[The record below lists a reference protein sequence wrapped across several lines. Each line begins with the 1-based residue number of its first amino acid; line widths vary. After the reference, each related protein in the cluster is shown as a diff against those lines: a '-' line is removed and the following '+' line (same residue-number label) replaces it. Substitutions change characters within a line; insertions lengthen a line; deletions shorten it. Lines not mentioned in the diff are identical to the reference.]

1 MFNSIRETDRVQL
14 YVAAGVLLVS
24 FLTYLDT
31 VAPTVSFWDCGEYIA
46 TAFTL
51 GVPHPPG
58 APFFLILARLFTML
72 PIGDDIAY
80 RVNLLSVISSALTVM
95 FTYLIIVKFI
105 RQWRGKIE
113 SFEDKLVT
121 YSGGVIGALSFAWS
135 DSFWFNAVEAEVYA
149 LSVLFTAVVVWLA
162 LHWLEHEEERGASH
176 YLLMIAY
183 LMGLALGVHLLS
195 LLTLPVV
202 ALIIYF
208 KKFKITL
215 KSFLVLMAITGAV
228 FLFIYLGIVK
238 GLPGLANLF
247 TFKGVFAAI
256 TLLFIFTYYSIKN
269 GKKIL
274 ALSLMSAVLIT
285 VGYSTYTLIYVRANA
300 APTINENNPSTTQ
313 SLVSYLNREQ
323 YGDAPFFDRK
333 RWKPRMASKYTGES
347 DYFWNY
353 QIKRMY
359 VRYFNWQFVGRGFS
373 EVDVSK
379 FYALPFLL
387 GLFGAYYHYRKD
399 PKQSFNVLTLFFMTG
414 LAIVLYL
421 NQEDPQPRERDYS
434 YVGSFMAYSIW
445 IGIGATGLLELF
457 LQKFKD
463 LRMKNYITVSLAALI
478 FFIVPFNMMAKNYK
492 EHDRSGNYVAWDYSY
507 NILATLEPNAII
519 FTNGDNDTFP
529 VWYLQEVEGIRKDV
543 KVVNL
548 SLLNTPWYI
557 KQLRDYEPRIAITLT
572 DKQIDGMYLRQWPK
586 EGMKV
591 SIPGEP
597 DASGNIT
604 KMEWNIKPTVKSQ
617 RLSALRIQDLMI
629 LHILEKNKW
638 KRPVYFAV
646 TVSPDNKIGLERFLR
661 MDGLAFKILSSSPIP
676 VQSDGSTITKEPLY
690 PELIEPAKIE
700 DNLINKYQYRNLN
713 NPDVYIN
720 PNVKKLLQNY
730 RSAFLQLGFKYMK
743 EGNKEKLANL
753 LASMEEV
760 MPEDVIPVN
769 SKMAQLQIGAME
781 KEAGFPEKMR
791 ERLTKLLS
799 GPKNTFNDKL
809 IYGSYY
815 MRELEDY
822 NTASV
827 IFEELVQEQPNSGR
841 AVGLLVSAYELDRN
855 YVSAIEALREWLVNY
870 PTDNNARLRM
880 KEIKEKLNIEENDDN
895 KEKE

>member
-1 MFNSIRETDRVQL
+1 MFNQIRETDRVQF
-14 YVAAGVLLVS
+14 YVATGVLLVS
-24 FLTYLDT
+24 LLTYFKT

-51 GVPHPPG
+51 GVHHPPG

-72 PIGDDIAY
+72 PIGEDIAY

-95 FTYLIIVKFI
+95 FTFLIIVKLI

-113 SFEDKLVT
+113 TFEDKLVT
-121 YSGGVIGALSFAWS
+121 YTGGVIGALSFAWS

-149 LSVLFTAVVVWLA
+149 LSMLFTAAVVWLA
-162 LHWLEHEEERGASH
+162 LHWLEHEEEGGSSH

-208 KKFKITL
+208 KKFKTTL
-215 KSFLVLMAITGAV
+215 KSFLAVMTITGLV
-228 FLFIYLGIVK
+228 FIFIYLGIVK
-238 GLPGLANLF
+238 GLPGLAHLF
-247 TFKGVFAAI
+247 SFKAVFAAI
-256 TLLFIFTYYSIKN
+256 ALLFIFTYYSIKN
-269 GKKIL
+269 NKKII
-274 ALSLMSAVLIT
+274 ALSLMSAVLVTI
-285 VGYSTYTLIYVRANA
+285 GYSTYTLIYVRANA

-313 SLVSYLNREQ
+313 SLVSYLNRDQ
-323 YGDAPFFDRK
+323 YGDAPIFDRK
-333 RWKPRMASKYTGES
+333 RWKPRMAGKYTGVE

-359 VRYFNWQFVGRGFS
+359 VRYFSWQFIGRGIS
-373 EVDVSK
+373 EVDITK

-387 GLFGAYYHYRKD
+387 GLFGAFYHYRKD
-399 PKQSFNVLTLFFMTG
+399 PKQSFNILTLFFMTG

-421 NQEDPQPRERDYS
+421 NQEEPQPRERDYS

-445 IGIGATGLLELF
+445 IGIGATGLLEL
-457 LQKFKD
+457 LLKK
-463 LRMKNYITVSLAALI
+463 ITGWRSNKYLPATMAALI
-478 FFIVPFNMMAKNYK
+478 FLTVPFNMMVKGYN

-507 NILATLEPNAII
+507 NILATTEPNAII

-557 KQLRDYEPRIAITLT
+557 KQLRDYEPKINITLS
-572 DKQIDGMYLRQWPK
+572 DKQIEEMSLRSWPR

-597 DASGNIT
+597 DASGNVT
-604 KMEWNIKPTVKSQ
+604 NMEWHVKPTVKTE
-617 RLSALRIQDLMI
+617 RYAALRIQDMMI

-638 KRPVYFAV
+638 KRPIYFAV
-646 TVSPDNKIGLERFLR
+646 TVSPDNKIGLERYLR
-661 MDGLAFKILSSSPIP
+661 MDGLAFKIIASSPIA
-676 VQSDGSTITKEPLY
+676 VNSDGTTKTQEALY
-690 PELIEPAKIE
+690 PELINTSKIE
-700 DNLINKYQYRNLN
+700 ENLIKNYRYKNLN
-713 NPDVYIN
+713 NPDVYLN

-730 RSAFLQLGFKYMK
+730 RSAFLQLGYKYMMEGKK
-743 EGNKEKLANL
+743 ENL
-753 LASMEEV
+753 SSLLNSMEEI
-760 MPEDVIPVN
+760 MPESVIPVTN
-769 SKMAQLQIGAME
+769 RMAQLQIGVME
-781 KEAGFPEKMR
+781 REAGFPEKMR
-791 ERLTKLLS
+791 ERLDKLLS
-799 GPKNTFNDKL
+799 YVNNTFNDKL

-815 MRELEDY
+815 MRELKDY
-822 NTASV
+822 KTAST
-827 IFEELVQEQPNSGR
+827 IFEELVVEKPNSGR
-841 AVGLLVSAYELDRN
+841 AVGLLVTAYELDEN
-855 YVSAIEALREWLVNY
+855 YLSAVEVLREWLVNF
-870 PTDNNARLRM
+870 PADNNALQRM
-880 KEIKEKLNIEENDDN
+880 QEIRALADAPLNDDS
-895 KEKE
+895 KENE

>member
-1 MFNSIRETDRVQL
+1 MFNQIRETDRVQF
-14 YVAAGVLLVS
+14 YVATGVLLVS
-24 FLTYLDT
+24 LLTYFKT

-72 PIGDDIAY
+72 PIGEDIAY

-95 FTYLIIVKFI
+95 FTFLIIVKLI
-105 RQWRGKIE
+105 RQWRGKIVT
-113 SFEDKLVT
+113 FEDKLVT
-121 YSGGVIGALSFAWS
+121 YTGGVIGALSFAWS

-149 LSVLFTAVVVWLA
+149 LSMLFTAAVVWLA
-162 LHWLEHEEERGASH
+162 LHWLEHEEEGGASH

-208 KKFKITL
+208 KKFKTTL
-215 KSFLVLMAITGAV
+215 KSFLAVMTITGLV
-228 FLFIYLGIVK
+228 FIFIYLGIVK
-238 GLPGLANLF
+238 GLPGLAHLF
-247 TFKGVFAAI
+247 SFKGVFAAI
-256 TLLFIFTYYSIKN
+256 ALLFIFTYYSIKN
-269 GKKIL
+269 NKKII
-274 ALSLMSAVLIT
+274 ALSLMSAVLVTI
-285 VGYSTYTLIYVRANA
+285 GYSTYTLIYVRANA

-313 SLVSYLNREQ
+313 SLVSYLNRDQ
-323 YGDAPFFDRK
+323 YGDAPIFDRK
-333 RWKPRMASKYTGES
+333 RWKPRMAGKYTGVE

-359 VRYFNWQFVGRGFS
+359 VRYFSWQFIGRGIS
-373 EVDVSK
+373 EVDITK

-387 GLFGAYYHYRKD
+387 GLFGAFYHYRKD
-399 PKQSFNVLTLFFMTG
+399 PKQSFNILTLFFMTG

-445 IGIGATGLLELF
+445 IGIGATGLLEL
-457 LQKFKD
+457 LLKK
-463 LRMKNYITVSLAALI
+463 ITDWRSNKYLPATMAALI
-478 FFIVPFNMMAKNYK
+478 FLTVPFNMMVKGYN

-507 NILATLEPNAII
+507 NILATTEPNAII

-557 KQLRDYEPRIAITLT
+557 KQLRDYEPKINITLS
-572 DKQIDGMYLRQWPK
+572 DKQIEEMSLRSWPR

-597 DASGNIT
+597 DASGNVT
-604 KMEWNIKPTVKSQ
+604 NMEWHVKPTVKTE
-617 RLSALRIQDLMI
+617 RYAALRIQDMMI

-638 KRPVYFAV
+638 KRPIYFAV
-646 TVSPDNKIGLERFLR
+646 TVSPDNKIGLERYLR
-661 MDGLAFKILSSSPIP
+661 MDGLAFKIIASSPIA
-676 VQSDGSTITKEPLY
+676 VNSDGTTKTQEALY
-690 PELIEPAKIE
+690 PELINTSKIE
-700 DNLINKYQYRNLN
+700 ENLIKNYRYKNLN
-713 NPDVYIN
+713 NPDVYLN

-730 RSAFLQLGFKYMK
+730 RSAFLQLGYKYMMEGKK
-743 EGNKEKLANL
+743 ENL
-753 LASMEEV
+753 SSLLNSMEEI
-760 MPEDVIPVN
+760 MPESVIPVTN
-769 SKMAQLQIGAME
+769 RMAQLQIGVME
-781 KEAGFPEKMR
+781 REAGFPEKMR
-791 ERLTKLLS
+791 ERLDKLLS
-799 GPKNTFNDKL
+799 YVNNTFNDKL

-815 MRELEDY
+815 MRELKDY
-822 NTASV
+822 KTAST
-827 IFEELVQEQPNSGR
+827 IFEELVVEKPNSGR
-841 AVGLLVSAYELDRN
+841 AVGLLVTAYELDEN
-855 YVSAIEALREWLVNY
+855 YLSAVEVLREWLVNF
-870 PTDNNARLRM
+870 PADNNALQRM
-880 KEIKEKLNIEENDDN
+880 QEIRALADAPLNDDS
-895 KEKE
+895 KENE

>member
-1 MFNSIRETDRVQL
+1 MFNQIRETDRVQF
-14 YVAAGVLLVS
+14 YVATGVLLVS
-24 FLTYLDT
+24 LLTYFKT

-72 PIGDDIAY
+72 PIGEDIAY

-95 FTYLIIVKFI
+95 FTFLIIVKLI
-105 RQWRGKIE
+105 RQWRGKIVT
-113 SFEDKLVT
+113 FEDKLVT
-121 YSGGVIGALSFAWS
+121 YTGGVVGALSFAWS

-149 LSVLFTAVVVWLA
+149 LSMLFTAAVVWLA
-162 LHWLEHEEERGASH
+162 LHWLEHEEEGGASH

-208 KKFKITL
+208 KKFKTTL
-215 KSFLVLMAITGAV
+215 KSFLAVMTITGLV
-228 FLFIYLGIVK
+228 FIFIYLGIVK
-238 GLPGLANLF
+238 GLPGLAHLF
-247 TFKGVFAAI
+247 SFKAVFAAI
-256 TLLFIFTYYSIKN
+256 ALLFIFTYYSIKN
-269 GKKIL
+269 NKKII
-274 ALSLMSAVLIT
+274 ALSLMSAVLVTI
-285 VGYSTYTLIYVRANA
+285 GYSTYTLIYVRANA

-313 SLVSYLNREQ
+313 SLVSYLNRDQ
-323 YGDAPFFDRK
+323 YGDAPIFDRK
-333 RWKPRMASKYTGES
+333 RWKPRMAGKYTGVE

-359 VRYFNWQFVGRGFS
+359 VRYFSWQFIGRGIS
-373 EVDVSK
+373 EVDITK

-387 GLFGAYYHYRKD
+387 GLFGAFYHYRKD
-399 PKQSFNVLTLFFMTG
+399 PKQSFNILTLFFMTG

-445 IGIGATGLLELF
+445 IGIGATGLLEL
-457 LQKFKD
+457 LLKK
-463 LRMKNYITVSLAALI
+463 ITGWRSNKYLPATMAALI
-478 FFIVPFNMMAKNYK
+478 FLTVPFNMMVKGYN

-507 NILATLEPNAII
+507 NILATTEPNAII

-557 KQLRDYEPRIAITLT
+557 KQLRDYEPKINITLS
-572 DKQIDGMYLRQWPK
+572 DKQIEEMSLRSWPR

-597 DASGNIT
+597 DASGNVT
-604 KMEWNIKPTVKSQ
+604 NMEWHVKPTVKTE
-617 RLSALRIQDLMI
+617 RYAALRIQDMMI

-638 KRPVYFAV
+638 KRPIYFAV
-646 TVSPDNKIGLERFLR
+646 TVSPDNKIGLERYLR
-661 MDGLAFKILSSSPIP
+661 MDGLAFKIIASSPIA
-676 VQSDGSTITKEPLY
+676 VNSDGTAKTQEALY
-690 PELIEPAKIE
+690 PELINTSKIE
-700 DNLINKYQYRNLN
+700 ENLIKNYRYKNLN
-713 NPDVYIN
+713 NPDVYLN

-730 RSAFLQLGFKYMK
+730 RSAFLQLGYKYMMEGKK
-743 EGNKEKLANL
+743 ENL
-753 LASMEEV
+753 SSLLNSMEEI
-760 MPEDVIPVN
+760 MPESVIPVTN
-769 SKMAQLQIGAME
+769 KMAQLQIGVME
-781 KEAGFPEKMR
+781 REAGFPEKMR
-791 ERLTKLLS
+791 ERLDKLLS
-799 GPKNTFNDKL
+799 YVNNTFNDKL

-815 MRELEDY
+815 MRELKDY
-822 NTASV
+822 KTAST
-827 IFEELVQEQPNSGR
+827 IFEELVVEKPNSGR
-841 AVGLLVSAYELDRN
+841 AVGLLVTAYELDEN
-855 YVSAIEALREWLVNY
+855 YLSAVEVLREWLVNF
-870 PTDNNARLRM
+870 PADNNALQRM
-880 KEIKEKLNIEENDDN
+880 QEIRALADAPLNDDS
-895 KEKE
+895 KENE

>member
-1 MFNSIRETDRVQL
+1 MFNQIRETDRVQF
-14 YVAAGVLLVS
+14 YVATGVLLVS
-24 FLTYLDT
+24 LLTYFKT

-72 PIGDDIAY
+72 PIGEDIAY

-95 FTYLIIVKFI
+95 FTFLIIVKLI
-105 RQWRGKIE
+105 RQWRGKIVT
-113 SFEDKLVT
+113 FEDKLVT
-121 YSGGVIGALSFAWS
+121 YTGGVVGALSFAWS

-149 LSVLFTAVVVWLA
+149 LSMLFTAAVVWLA
-162 LHWLEHEEERGASH
+162 LHWLEHEEEGGASH

-208 KKFKITL
+208 KKFKTTL
-215 KSFLVLMAITGAV
+215 KSFLAVMTITGLV
-228 FLFIYLGIVK
+228 FIFIYLGIVK
-238 GLPGLANLF
+238 GLPGLAHLF
-247 TFKGVFAAI
+247 SFKAVFAAI
-256 TLLFIFTYYSIKN
+256 ALLFIFTYYSIKN
-269 GKKIL
+269 NKKII
-274 ALSLMSAVLIT
+274 ALSLMSAVLVTI
-285 VGYSTYTLIYVRANA
+285 GYSTYTLIYVRANA

-313 SLVSYLNREQ
+313 SLVSYLNRDQ
-323 YGDAPFFDRK
+323 YGDAPIFDRK
-333 RWKPRMASKYTGES
+333 RWKPRMAGKYTGVE

-359 VRYFNWQFVGRGFS
+359 VRYFSWQFIGRGIS
-373 EVDVSK
+373 EVDITK

-387 GLFGAYYHYRKD
+387 GLFGAFYHYRKD
-399 PKQSFNVLTLFFMTG
+399 PKQSFNILTLFFMTG

-445 IGIGATGLLELF
+445 IGIGATGLLEL
-457 LQKFKD
+457 LLKK
-463 LRMKNYITVSLAALI
+463 ITGWRSNKYLPATMAALI
-478 FFIVPFNMMAKNYK
+478 FLTVPFNMMVKGYN

-507 NILATLEPNAII
+507 NILATTEPNAII

-557 KQLRDYEPRIAITLT
+557 KQLRDYEPKINITLS
-572 DKQIDGMYLRQWPK
+572 DKQIEEMSLRSWPR

-597 DASGNIT
+597 DASGNVT
-604 KMEWNIKPTVKSQ
+604 NMEWHVKPTVKTE
-617 RLSALRIQDLMI
+617 RYAALRIQDMMI

-638 KRPVYFAV
+638 KRPIYFAV
-646 TVSPDNKIGLERFLR
+646 TVSPDNKIGLERYLR
-661 MDGLAFKILSSSPIP
+661 MDGLAFKIIASSPIA
-676 VQSDGSTITKEPLY
+676 VNSDGTAKTQEALY
-690 PELIEPAKIE
+690 PELINTSKIE
-700 DNLINKYQYRNLN
+700 ENLIKNYRYKNLN
-713 NPDVYIN
+713 NPDVYLN

-730 RSAFLQLGFKYMK
+730 RSAFLQLGYKYMMEGKK
-743 EGNKEKLANL
+743 ENL
-753 LASMEEV
+753 SSLLNSMEEI
-760 MPEDVIPVN
+760 MPESVIPVTN
-769 SKMAQLQIGAME
+769 RMAQLQIGVME
-781 KEAGFPEKMR
+781 REAGFPEKMR
-791 ERLTKLLS
+791 ERLDKLLS
-799 GPKNTFNDKL
+799 YVNNTFNDKL

-815 MRELEDY
+815 MRELKDY
-822 NTASV
+822 KTAST
-827 IFEELVQEQPNSGR
+827 IFEELVVEKPNSGR
-841 AVGLLVSAYELDRN
+841 AVGLLVTAYELDEN
-855 YVSAIEALREWLVNY
+855 YLSAVEVLREWLVNF
-870 PTDNNARLRM
+870 PADNNALQRM
-880 KEIKEKLNIEENDDN
+880 QEIRALADAPLNDDS
-895 KEKE
+895 KENE

>member
-1 MFNSIRETDRVQL
+1 MFNQIRETDRVQF
-14 YVAAGVLLVS
+14 YVATGVLLVS
-24 FLTYLDT
+24 LLTYFKT

-72 PIGDDIAY
+72 PIGEDIAY

-95 FTYLIIVKFI
+95 FTFLIIVKLI
-105 RQWRGKIE
+105 RQWRGKIVT
-113 SFEDKLVT
+113 FEDKLVT
-121 YSGGVIGALSFAWS
+121 YTGGVVGALSFAWS

-149 LSVLFTAVVVWLA
+149 LSMLFTAAVVWLA
-162 LHWLEHEEERGASH
+162 LHWLEHEEEGGASH

-208 KKFKITL
+208 KKFKTTL
-215 KSFLVLMAITGAV
+215 KSFLAVMTITGLV
-228 FLFIYLGIVK
+228 FIFIYLGIVK
-238 GLPGLANLF
+238 GLPGLAHLF
-247 TFKGVFAAI
+247 SFKAVFAAI
-256 TLLFIFTYYSIKN
+256 ALLFIFTYYSIKN
-269 GKKIL
+269 NKKII
-274 ALSLMSAVLIT
+274 ALSLMSAVLVTI
-285 VGYSTYTLIYVRANA
+285 GYSTYTLIYVRANA

-313 SLVSYLNREQ
+313 SLVSYLNRDQ
-323 YGDAPFFDRK
+323 YGDAPIFDRK
-333 RWKPRMASKYTGES
+333 RWKPRMAGKYTGVE

-359 VRYFNWQFVGRGFS
+359 VRYFSWQFIGRGIS
-373 EVDVSK
+373 EVDITK

-387 GLFGAYYHYRKD
+387 GLFGAFYHYRKD
-399 PKQSFNVLTLFFMTG
+399 PKQSFNILTLFFMTG

-445 IGIGATGLLELF
+445 IGIGATGLLEL
-457 LQKFKD
+457 LLKK
-463 LRMKNYITVSLAALI
+463 ITGWRSNKYLPATMAALI
-478 FFIVPFNMMAKNYK
+478 FLTVPFNMMVKGYN

-507 NILATLEPNAII
+507 NILATTEPNAII

-557 KQLRDYEPRIAITLT
+557 KQLRDYEPKINITLS
-572 DKQIDGMYLRQWPK
+572 DKQIEEMSLRSWPR

-597 DASGNIT
+597 DASGNVT
-604 KMEWNIKPTVKSQ
+604 NMEWHVKPTVKTE
-617 RLSALRIQDLMI
+617 RYAALRIQDMMI

-638 KRPVYFAV
+638 KRPIYFAV
-646 TVSPDNKIGLERFLR
+646 TVSPDNKIGLERYLR
-661 MDGLAFKILSSSPIP
+661 MDGLAFKIIASSPIA
-676 VQSDGSTITKEPLY
+676 VNSDGTAKTQEALY
-690 PELIEPAKIE
+690 PELINTSKIE
-700 DNLINKYQYRNLN
+700 ENLIKNYRYKNLN
-713 NPDVYIN
+713 NPDVYLN

-730 RSAFLQLGFKYMK
+730 RSAFLQLGYKYMMEGKK
-743 EGNKEKLANL
+743 ENL
-753 LASMEEV
+753 SSLLNSMEEI
-760 MPEDVIPVN
+760 MPESVIPVTN
-769 SKMAQLQIGAME
+769 RMAQLQIGVME
-781 KEAGFPEKMR
+781 REAGFPEKMR
-791 ERLTKLLS
+791 ERLDKLLS
-799 GPKNTFNDKL
+799 YVNNTFNDKL

-815 MRELEDY
+815 MRELKDY
-822 NTASV
+822 KTAST
-827 IFEELVQEQPNSGR
+827 IFEELVVEKPNSGR
-841 AVGLLVSAYELDRN
+841 AVGLLVTAYELDEN
-855 YVSAIEALREWLVNY
+855 YLSAVEVLREWLVNF
-870 PTDNNARLRM
+870 PADDNALQRM
-880 KEIKEKLNIEENDDN
+880 QEIRALADAPLNDDS
-895 KEKE
+895 KENE

>member
-1 MFNSIRETDRVQL
+1 MFNQIRETDRVQF
-14 YVAAGVLLVS
+14 YVATGVLLVS
-24 FLTYLDT
+24 LLTYFKT

-72 PIGDDIAY
+72 PIGEDIAY

-95 FTYLIIVKFI
+95 FTFLIIVKLI
-105 RQWRGKIE
+105 RQWRGKIVT
-113 SFEDKLVT
+113 FEDKLVT
-121 YSGGVIGALSFAWS
+121 YTGGVIGALSFAWS

-149 LSVLFTAVVVWLA
+149 LSMLFTAAVVWLA
-162 LHWLEHEEERGASH
+162 LHWLEHEEEGGASH

-208 KKFKITL
+208 KKFKTTL
-215 KSFLVLMAITGAV
+215 KSFLAVMTITGLV
-228 FLFIYLGIVK
+228 FIFIYLGIVK
-238 GLPGLANLF
+238 GLPGLAHLF
-247 TFKGVFAAI
+247 SFKAVFAAI
-256 TLLFIFTYYSIKN
+256 ALLFIFTYYSIKN
-269 GKKIL
+269 NKKII
-274 ALSLMSAVLIT
+274 ALSLMSAVLVTI
-285 VGYSTYTLIYVRANA
+285 GYSTYTLIYVRANA

-313 SLVSYLNREQ
+313 SLVSYLNRDQ
-323 YGDAPFFDRK
+323 YGDAPIFDRK
-333 RWKPRMASKYTGES
+333 RWKPRMAGKYTGVE

-359 VRYFNWQFVGRGFS
+359 VRYFSWQFIGRGIS
-373 EVDVSK
+373 EVDITK

-387 GLFGAYYHYRKD
+387 GLFGAFYHYRKD
-399 PKQSFNVLTLFFMTG
+399 PKQSFNILTLFFMTG

-445 IGIGATGLLELF
+445 IGIGATGLLEL
-457 LQKFKD
+457 LLKK
-463 LRMKNYITVSLAALI
+463 ITGWRSNKYLPATMAALI
-478 FFIVPFNMMAKNYK
+478 FLTVPFNMMVKGYN

-507 NILATLEPNAII
+507 NILATTEPNAII

-557 KQLRDYEPRIAITLT
+557 KQLRDYEPKINITLS
-572 DKQIDGMYLRQWPK
+572 DKQIEEMSLRSWPR

-597 DASGNIT
+597 DASGNVT
-604 KMEWNIKPTVKSQ
+604 NMEWHVKPTVKTE
-617 RLSALRIQDLMI
+617 RYAALRIQDMMI

-638 KRPVYFAV
+638 KRPIYFAV
-646 TVSPDNKIGLERFLR
+646 TVSPDNKIGLERYLR
-661 MDGLAFKILSSSPIP
+661 MDGLAFKIIASSPIA
-676 VQSDGSTITKEPLY
+676 VNSDGTAKTQEALY
-690 PELIEPAKIE
+690 PELINTSKIE
-700 DNLINKYQYRNLN
+700 ENLIKNYRYKNLN
-713 NPDVYIN
+713 NPDVYLN

-730 RSAFLQLGFKYMK
+730 RSAFLQLGYKYMMEGKK
-743 EGNKEKLANL
+743 ENL
-753 LASMEEV
+753 SSLLNSMEEI
-760 MPEDVIPVN
+760 MPESVIPVTN
-769 SKMAQLQIGAME
+769 KMAQLQIGVME
-781 KEAGFPEKMR
+781 REAGFPEKMR
-791 ERLTKLLS
+791 ERLDKLLS
-799 GPKNTFNDKL
+799 YVNNTFNDKL

-815 MRELEDY
+815 MRELKDY
-822 NTASV
+822 KTAST
-827 IFEELVQEQPNSGR
+827 IFEELVVEKPNSGR
-841 AVGLLVSAYELDRN
+841 AVGLLVTAYELDEN
-855 YVSAIEALREWLVNY
+855 YLSAVEVLREWLVNF
-870 PTDNNARLRM
+870 PADNNALQRM
-880 KEIKEKLNIEENDDN
+880 QEIRALADAPLNDDS
-895 KEKE
+895 KENE

>member
-1 MFNSIRETDRVQL
+1 MFNQIRETDRVQF
-14 YVAAGVLLVS
+14 YVATGVLLVS
-24 FLTYLDT
+24 LLTYFKT

-72 PIGDDIAY
+72 PIGEDIAY

-95 FTYLIIVKFI
+95 FTFLIIVKLI
-105 RQWRGKIE
+105 RQWRGKIVT
-113 SFEDKLVT
+113 FEDKLVT
-121 YSGGVIGALSFAWS
+121 YTGGVVGALSFAWS

-149 LSVLFTAVVVWLA
+149 LSMLFTAAVVWLA
-162 LHWLEHEEERGASH
+162 LHWLEHEEEGGASH

-208 KKFKITL
+208 KKFKTTL
-215 KSFLVLMAITGAV
+215 KSFLAVMTITGLV
-228 FLFIYLGIVK
+228 FIFIYLGIVK
-238 GLPGLANLF
+238 GLPGLAHLF
-247 TFKGVFAAI
+247 SFKAVFAAI
-256 TLLFIFTYYSIKN
+256 ALLFIFTYYSIKN
-269 GKKIL
+269 NKKII
-274 ALSLMSAVLIT
+274 ALSLMSAVLVTI
-285 VGYSTYTLIYVRANA
+285 GYSTYTLIYVRANA

-313 SLVSYLNREQ
+313 SLVSYLNRDQ
-323 YGDAPFFDRK
+323 YGDAPIFDRK
-333 RWKPRMASKYTGES
+333 RWKPRMAGKYTGVE

-359 VRYFNWQFVGRGFS
+359 VRYFSWQFIGRGIS
-373 EVDVSK
+373 EVDITK

-387 GLFGAYYHYRKD
+387 GLFGAFYHYRKD
-399 PKQSFNVLTLFFMTG
+399 PKQSFNILTLFFMTG

-445 IGIGATGLLELF
+445 IGIGATGLLEL
-457 LQKFKD
+457 LLKK
-463 LRMKNYITVSLAALI
+463 ITDWRSNKYLPATMAALI
-478 FFIVPFNMMAKNYK
+478 FLTVPFNMMVKGYN

-507 NILATLEPNAII
+507 NILATTEPNAII

-557 KQLRDYEPRIAITLT
+557 KQLRDYEPKINITLS
-572 DKQIDGMYLRQWPK
+572 DKQIEEMSLRSWPR

-597 DASGNIT
+597 DASGNVT
-604 KMEWNIKPTVKSQ
+604 NMEWHVKPTVKTE
-617 RLSALRIQDLMI
+617 RYAALRIQDMMI

-638 KRPVYFAV
+638 KRPIYFAV
-646 TVSPDNKIGLERFLR
+646 TVSPDNKIGLERYLR
-661 MDGLAFKILSSSPIP
+661 MDGLAFKIIASSPIA
-676 VQSDGSTITKEPLY
+676 VNSDGTTKTQEALY
-690 PELIEPAKIE
+690 PELINTSKIE
-700 DNLINKYQYRNLN
+700 ENLIKNYRYKNLN
-713 NPDVYIN
+713 NPDVYLN

-730 RSAFLQLGFKYMK
+730 RSAFLQLGYKYMMEGKK
-743 EGNKEKLANL
+743 ENL
-753 LASMEEV
+753 SSLLNSMEEI
-760 MPEDVIPVN
+760 MPESVIPVTN
-769 SKMAQLQIGAME
+769 KMAQLQIGVME
-781 KEAGFPEKMR
+781 REAGFPEKMR
-791 ERLTKLLS
+791 ERLDKLLS
-799 GPKNTFNDKL
+799 YVNNTFNDKL

-815 MRELEDY
+815 MRELKDY
-822 NTASV
+822 KTAST
-827 IFEELVQEQPNSGR
+827 IFEELVVEKPNSGR
-841 AVGLLVSAYELDRN
+841 AVGLLVTAYELDEN
-855 YVSAIEALREWLVNY
+855 YLSAVEVLREWLVNF
-870 PTDNNARLRM
+870 PADNNALQRM
-880 KEIKEKLNIEENDDN
+880 QEIRALADAPLNDDS
-895 KEKE
+895 KENE

>member
-1 MFNSIRETDRVQL
+1 MFNQIRETDRVQF
-14 YVAAGVLLVS
+14 YVATGVLLVS
-24 FLTYLDT
+24 LLTYFKT

-72 PIGDDIAY
+72 PIGEDIAY

-95 FTYLIIVKFI
+95 FTFLIIVKLI

-113 SFEDKLVT
+113 TFEDKLVT
-121 YSGGVIGALSFAWS
+121 YTGGVIGALSFAWS

-149 LSVLFTAVVVWLA
+149 LSMLFTAAVVWLA
-162 LHWLEHEEERGASH
+162 LHWLEHEEEGGASH

-208 KKFKITL
+208 KKFKTTL
-215 KSFLVLMAITGAV
+215 KSFLAVMTITGLV
-228 FLFIYLGIVK
+228 FIFIYLGIVK
-238 GLPGLANLF
+238 GLPGLAHLF
-247 TFKGVFAAI
+247 SFKAVFAAI
-256 TLLFIFTYYSIKN
+256 ALLFIFTYYSIKN
-269 GKKIL
+269 NKKII
-274 ALSLMSAVLIT
+274 ALSLMSAVLVTI
-285 VGYSTYTLIYVRANA
+285 GYSTYTLIYVRANA

-313 SLVSYLNREQ
+313 SLVSYLNRDQ
-323 YGDAPFFDRK
+323 YGDAPIFDRK
-333 RWKPRMASKYTGES
+333 RWKPRMAGKYTGVE

-359 VRYFNWQFVGRGFS
+359 VRYFSWQFIGRGIS
-373 EVDVSK
+373 EVDITK

-387 GLFGAYYHYRKD
+387 GLFGAFYHYRKD
-399 PKQSFNVLTLFFMTG
+399 PKQSFNILTLFFMTG

-445 IGIGATGLLELF
+445 IGIGATGLLEL
-457 LQKFKD
+457 LLKKITD
-463 LRMKNYITVSLAALI
+463 WRSNKYIPATMAALI
-478 FFIVPFNMMAKNYK
+478 FLTVPFNMMVKGYN

-507 NILATLEPNAII
+507 NILATTEPNAII

-557 KQLRDYEPRIAITLT
+557 KQLRDYEPKINITLS
-572 DKQIDGMYLRQWPK
+572 DKQIEEMSLRSWPR

-597 DASGNIT
+597 DASGNVT
-604 KMEWNIKPTVKSQ
+604 NMEWHVKPTVKTE
-617 RLSALRIQDLMI
+617 RYAALRIQDMMI

-638 KRPVYFAV
+638 KRPIYFAV
-646 TVSPDNKIGLERFLR
+646 TVSPDNKIGLERYLR
-661 MDGLAFKILSSSPIP
+661 MDGLAFKIIASSPIA
-676 VQSDGSTITKEPLY
+676 VNSDGTAKTQEALY
-690 PELIEPAKIE
+690 PELINTSKIE
-700 DNLINKYQYRNLN
+700 ENLIKNYRYKNLN
-713 NPDVYIN
+713 NPDVYLN

-730 RSAFLQLGFKYMK
+730 RSAFLQLGYKYMMEGKK
-743 EGNKEKLANL
+743 ENL
-753 LASMEEV
+753 SSLLNSMEEI
-760 MPEDVIPVN
+760 MPESVIPVTN
-769 SKMAQLQIGAME
+769 RMAQLQIGVME
-781 KEAGFPEKMR
+781 REAGFPEKMR
-791 ERLTKLLS
+791 ERLDKLLS
-799 GPKNTFNDKL
+799 YVNNTFNDKL

-815 MRELEDY
+815 MRELKDY
-822 NTASV
+822 KTAST
-827 IFEELVQEQPNSGR
+827 IFEELVVEKPNSGR
-841 AVGLLVSAYELDRN
+841 AVGLLVTAYELDEN
-855 YVSAIEALREWLVNY
+855 YLSAVEVLREWLVNF
-870 PTDNNARLRM
+870 PADNNALQRM
-880 KEIKEKLNIEENDDN
+880 QEIRALADAPLNDDS
-895 KEKE
+895 KENE

>member
-1 MFNSIRETDRVQL
+1 MFNQIRETDRVQF
-14 YVAAGVLLVS
+14 YVATGVLLVS
-24 FLTYLDT
+24 LLTYFKT

-72 PIGDDIAY
+72 PIGEDIAY

-95 FTYLIIVKFI
+95 FTFLIIVKLI
-105 RQWRGKIE
+105 RQWRGKIVT
-113 SFEDKLVT
+113 FEDKLVT
-121 YSGGVIGALSFAWS
+121 YTGGVIGALSFAWS

-149 LSVLFTAVVVWLA
+149 LSMLFTAAVVWLA
-162 LHWLEHEEERGASH
+162 LHWLEHEEEGGASH

-208 KKFKITL
+208 KKFKTTL
-215 KSFLVLMAITGAV
+215 KSFLAVMTITGLV
-228 FLFIYLGIVK
+228 FIFIYLGIVK
-238 GLPGLANLF
+238 GLPGLAHLF
-247 TFKGVFAAI
+247 SFKAVFAAI
-256 TLLFIFTYYSIKN
+256 ALLFIFTYYSIKN
-269 GKKIL
+269 NKKII
-274 ALSLMSAVLIT
+274 ALSLMSAVLVTI
-285 VGYSTYTLIYVRANA
+285 GYSTYTLIYVRANA

-313 SLVSYLNREQ
+313 SLVSYLNRDQ
-323 YGDAPFFDRK
+323 YGDAPIFDRK
-333 RWKPRMASKYTGES
+333 RWKPRMAGKYTGVE

-359 VRYFNWQFVGRGFS
+359 VRYFSWQFIGRGIS
-373 EVDVSK
+373 EVDITK

-387 GLFGAYYHYRKD
+387 GLFGAFYHYRKD
-399 PKQSFNVLTLFFMTG
+399 PKQSFNILTLFFMTG

-445 IGIGATGLLELF
+445 IGIGATGLLEL
-457 LQKFKD
+457 LLKK
-463 LRMKNYITVSLAALI
+463 ITGWRSNKYLPATMAALI
-478 FFIVPFNMMAKNYK
+478 FLTVPFNMMVKGYN

-507 NILATLEPNAII
+507 NILATTEPNAII

-557 KQLRDYEPRIAITLT
+557 KQLRDYEPKINITLS
-572 DKQIDGMYLRQWPK
+572 DKQIEEMSLRSWPR

-597 DASGNIT
+597 DASGNVT
-604 KMEWNIKPTVKSQ
+604 NMEWHVKPTVKTE
-617 RLSALRIQDLMI
+617 RYAALRIQDMMI

-638 KRPVYFAV
+638 KRPIYFAV
-646 TVSPDNKIGLERFLR
+646 TVSPDNKIGLERYLR
-661 MDGLAFKILSSSPIP
+661 MDGLAFKIIASSPIA
-676 VQSDGSTITKEPLY
+676 VNSDGTTKTQEALY
-690 PELIEPAKIE
+690 PELINTSKIE
-700 DNLINKYQYRNLN
+700 ENLIKNYRYKNLN
-713 NPDVYIN
+713 NPDVYLN

-730 RSAFLQLGFKYMK
+730 RSAFLQLGYKYMMEGKK
-743 EGNKEKLANL
+743 ENL
-753 LASMEEV
+753 SSLLNSMEEI
-760 MPEDVIPVN
+760 MPESVIPVTN
-769 SKMAQLQIGAME
+769 KMAQLQIGVME
-781 KEAGFPEKMR
+781 REAGFPEKMR
-791 ERLTKLLS
+791 ERLDKLLS
-799 GPKNTFNDKL
+799 YVNNTFNDKL

-815 MRELEDY
+815 MRELKDY
-822 NTASV
+822 KTAST
-827 IFEELVQEQPNSGR
+827 IFEELVVEKPNSGR
-841 AVGLLVSAYELDRN
+841 AVGLLVTAYELDEN
-855 YVSAIEALREWLVNY
+855 YLSAVEVLREWLVNF
-870 PTDNNARLRM
+870 PADNNALQRM
-880 KEIKEKLNIEENDDN
+880 QEIRALADAPLNDDS
-895 KEKE
+895 KENE

>member
-1 MFNSIRETDRVQL
+1 MFNQIRETDRVQF
-14 YVAAGVLLVS
+14 YVATGVLLVS
-24 FLTYLDT
+24 LLTYFKT

-72 PIGDDIAY
+72 PIGEDIAY

-95 FTYLIIVKFI
+95 FTFLIIVKLI
-105 RQWRGKIE
+105 RQWRGKIVT
-113 SFEDKLVT
+113 FEDKLVT
-121 YSGGVIGALSFAWS
+121 YTGGVIGALSFAWS

-149 LSVLFTAVVVWLA
+149 LSMLFTAAVVWLA
-162 LHWLEHEEERGASH
+162 LHWLEHEEEGGASH

-208 KKFKITL
+208 KKFKTTL
-215 KSFLVLMAITGAV
+215 KSFLAVMTITGLV
-228 FLFIYLGIVK
+228 FIFIYLGIVK
-238 GLPGLANLF
+238 GLPGLAHLF
-247 TFKGVFAAI
+247 SFKAVFAAI
-256 TLLFIFTYYSIKN
+256 ALLFIFTYYSIKN
-269 GKKIL
+269 NKKII
-274 ALSLMSAVLIT
+274 ALSLMSAVLVTI
-285 VGYSTYTLIYVRANA
+285 GYSTYTLIYVRANA

-313 SLVSYLNREQ
+313 SLVSYLNRDQ
-323 YGDAPFFDRK
+323 YGDAPIFDRK
-333 RWKPRMASKYTGES
+333 RWKPRMAGKYTGVE

-359 VRYFNWQFVGRGFS
+359 VRYFSWQFIGRGIS
-373 EVDVSK
+373 EVDITK

-387 GLFGAYYHYRKD
+387 GLFGAFYHYRKD
-399 PKQSFNVLTLFFMTG
+399 PKQSFNILTLFFMTG

-445 IGIGATGLLELF
+445 IGIGATGLLEL
-457 LQKFKD
+457 LLKK
-463 LRMKNYITVSLAALI
+463 ITGWRSNKYLPATMAALI
-478 FFIVPFNMMAKNYK
+478 FLTVPFNMMVKGYN

-507 NILATLEPNAII
+507 NILATTEPNAII

-557 KQLRDYEPRIAITLT
+557 KQLRDYEPKINITLS
-572 DKQIDGMYLRQWPK
+572 DKQIEEMSLRSWPR

-597 DASGNIT
+597 DASGNVT
-604 KMEWNIKPTVKSQ
+604 NMEWHVKPTVKTE
-617 RLSALRIQDLMI
+617 RYAALRIQDMMI

-638 KRPVYFAV
+638 KRPIYFAV
-646 TVSPDNKIGLERFLR
+646 TVSPDNKIGLERYLR
-661 MDGLAFKILSSSPIP
+661 MDGLAFKIIASSPIA
-676 VQSDGSTITKEPLY
+676 VNSDGTAKTQEALY
-690 PELIEPAKIE
+690 PELINTSKIE
-700 DNLINKYQYRNLN
+700 ENLIKNYRYKNLN
-713 NPDVYIN
+713 NPDVYLN

-730 RSAFLQLGFKYMK
+730 RSAFLQLGYKYMMEGKK
-743 EGNKEKLANL
+743 ENL
-753 LASMEEV
+753 SSLLNSMEEI
-760 MPEDVIPVN
+760 MPESVIPVTN
-769 SKMAQLQIGAME
+769 RMAQLQIGVME
-781 KEAGFPEKMR
+781 REAGFPEKMR
-791 ERLTKLLS
+791 ERLDKLLS
-799 GPKNTFNDKL
+799 YVNNTFNDKL

-815 MRELEDY
+815 MRELKDY
-822 NTASV
+822 KTAST
-827 IFEELVQEQPNSGR
+827 IFEELVVEKPNSGR
-841 AVGLLVSAYELDRN
+841 AVGLLVTAYELDEN
-855 YVSAIEALREWLVNY
+855 YLSAVEVLREWLVNF
-870 PTDNNARLRM
+870 PADNNALQRM
-880 KEIKEKLNIEENDDN
+880 QEIRALADAPLNDNSKENE
-895 KEKE
+895 